1 MKLKKLVL
9 KNFRNYSNLDVDF
22 SDTINII
29 YGDNGSGK
37 SNLIEGIYLLSLTK
51 SFRTNNDLNLI
62 KENEGKYERCR

>member
-37 SNLIEGIYLLSLTK
+37 SDLIEGIYLLALTK
-51 SFRTNNDLNLI
+51 SFRTNND
-62 KENEGKYERCR
+62 